1 MASSTAFVKA
11 RDVLPVLKGWLRDLD
26 EEQLAAATKERAIA
40 KQDHGQLIAKALVRY
55 GFSINSGVEAVLEAM
70 QKQQEKNGDTIELA
84 VMMTELPPQWSLYRI
99 ALQQNARVYFQQHA
113 IESAN
118 FMDLYF
124 KSVTFLT
131 LWNDVWMKY
140 VGLPGGRELTVLKG
154 VQQWLLELDKPSA
167 QQAAAE
173 EKAQLW
179 RPPAQALNFNSDDL
193 KTIGEAAEQAIKAQQ
208 LQQSETIK
216 DLNAEMEK
224 TFQLHVWLSNAQAEA
239 ETAHQVPNKER
250 GGFIIEDAETRPLK
264 ILKSKIRQFCEKI
277 YTREHLFAIEWLKEL
292 AAKTITQRD
301 AHWAEFD
308 KLFQGSAWRESYED
322 YVRANLRWMHASRI
336 YAFIQ
341 SLIDNE
347 LTPSDVKQQA
357 ESVAKELTKQH
368 VEKLYNAM
376 GEKQLDYQSAQAA
389 LSDEAIY
396 HDTARYGLWIL
407 QTLVPWA
414 KDNNK
419 AAIKKYLASNFEDD
433 KKPDDAAPTPIERE
447 INKHSVMQLKNVQ
460 FNDPSIFCKAFI
472 MLREEK
478 TKMRQNIDKSV
489 AIGQTD
495 DRDEVAEGAARVC
508 IKIGA
513 DLLLLYEAEK
523 EHQQI
528 NIQRA
533 ISKLPP
539 EPALLPPELF
549 ARVLPAVYANV
560 GRRRL
565 LPVFKAIE
573 DREILP
579 ALALRPIEKGAP
591 ETHIDA
597 SKATR
602 MMAMANGASSSSFK
616 EIIHYALWLIWVFH
630 QDAVRNTK
638 IPLTTDPR

>member
-1 MASSTAFVKA
+1 MASSSAFVKA

-26 EEQLAAATKERAIA
+26 EEQLAVATKEKAIA
-40 KQDHGQLIAKALVRY
+40 SQDHGQLIAKAMVRY
-55 GFSINSGVEAVLEAM
+55 GFSINSGVEAVLAAM
-70 QKQQEKNGDTIELA
+70 QKQQEKVGDTIELA

-113 IESAN
+113 IESSN

-179 RPPAQALNFNSDDL
+179 KPPAQTLNFNSDDL
-193 KTIGEAAEQAIKAQQ
+193 KAIGQAAEQAVKAQQ

-216 DLNAEMEK
+216 ELNAEMEK
-224 TFQLHVWLSNAQAEA
+224 TFQLHVWLSNTQAEA
-239 ETAHQVPNKER
+239 HAAYQVPNKER

-264 ILKSKIRQFCEKI
+264 ILKNKIRQFCEKI
-277 YTREHLFAIEWLKEL
+277 YKREHLFAFEWLREL
-292 AAKTITQRD
+292 AAKTIAQRD
-301 AHWAEFD
+301 EHWAQFD
-308 KLFQGSAWRESYED
+308 KLFQGSGWRDAYEA
-322 YVRANLRWMHASRI
+322 YVRANLRWMHASRM
-336 YAFIQ
+336 YAFMN
-341 SLIDNE
+341 SLRDSE
-347 LTPSDVKQQA
+347 LTPPDVKQQA
-357 ESVAKELTKQH
+357 DTVAETLTKEH
-368 VEKLYNAM
+368 VEKLYEAM

-389 LSDEAIY
+389 LSDEAVY
-396 HDTARYGLWIL
+396 HDTARYALWIL

-419 AAIKKYLASNFEDD
+419 AAIKKYLAANFEEDQ
-433 KKPDDAAPTPIERE
+433 KSDDAAPTPVERQ
-447 INKHSVMQLKNVQ
+447 INRDSVLRLQL
-460 FNDPSIFCKAFI
+460 NDPGMFCKAFI
-472 MLREEK
+472 MLKEEK
-478 TKMRQNIDKSV
+478 TTMRNNIDKSV

-495 DRDEVAEGAARVC
+495 ERDKVAEEAAKVC
-508 IKIGA
+508 MKIGA

-523 EHQQI
+523 EQQQI
-528 NIQRA
+528 NIRRA

-549 ARVLPAVYANV
+549 SRVLPAVYANV

-565 LPVFKAIE
+565 MPMFKAIE
-573 DREILP
+573 EREILP
-579 ALALRPIEKGAP
+579 ALALHPIEKGAP
-591 ETHIDA
+591 ETDIDA
-597 SKATR
+597 SKATQ

-616 EIIHYALWLIWVFH
+616 EIIQYALWLIWVFH